1 MTVTPV
7 RQPFTMSFAEWQKHH
22 YELLLLFELLKVPP
36 IKKKKSGTDVSPS
49 FFAKLAIHSVFS
61 LDLQK

>member
-1 MTVTPV
+1 
-7 RQPFTMSFAEWQKHH
+7 MSFAEWQKHH
-22 YELLLLFELLKVPP
+22 YELLVLFELLKVPP
-36 IKKKKSGTDVSPS
+36 IKKKSGTDVSPS